1 MYNAERRKAEIQRI
15 KELGKSIGYGNHM
28 DIASALWALELER
41 LHGIKGGAHIPTVE
55 PFLTEE
61 GKEVAKETLEFRL
74 DELKHL
80 GF

>member
-1 MYNAERRKAEIQRI
+1 MDRKSEILEVKALGER
-15 KELGKSIGYGNHM
+15 IGYGNLM
-28 DIASALWALELER
+28 DIASALWTLKLER
-41 LHGIKGGAHIPTVE
+41 THGIKNGAHIPTVE

-61 GKEVAKETLEFRL
+61 GKESSKELLKFRL